1 MALNS
6 QAEPCCGED
15 CPGCNDLTEHFYLE
29 LESIP
34 NISDINFDYSH
45 LTNVDSPILSS
56 EDIDKNLHMPCPN
69 QSEFQPPPVW
79 LSTRLAISQ
88 VYLI

>member
-6 QAEPCCGED
+6 QAESCCGDD

-34 NISDINFDYSH
+34 NISDINFDFSH
-45 LTNVDSPILSS
+45 LTSVDSPILSV
-56 EDIDKNLHMPCPN
+56 EDLDKNLLAHYPN
-69 QSEFQPPPVW
+69 QSEFQPPPVC